1 MSKDNIYL
9 RKWQILRLSV
19 CIPFFG
25 KKTNTFNVCLYVLG
39 KTAAKERTI
48 LFPLEG
54 VIYVCMH
61 VCMLSVIFRK
71 ATTITTTKQRN

>member
-9 RKWQILRLSV
+9 RKWKILRVSV
-19 CIPFFG
+19 YIPFWG

-61 VCMLSVIFRK
+61 VCMLSVFRK
-71 ATTITTTKQRN
+71 ATTITTTKQIN

>member
-1 MSKDNIYL
+1 MANSKIKCVYP
-9 RKWQILRLSV
+9 I
-19 CIPFFG
+19 
-25 KKTNTFNVCLYVLG
+25 KKKNTFNVCLYVFG
-39 KTAAKERTI
+39 KKTVKERTI

-61 VCMLSVIFRK
+61 VCMVSVIFRK